1 MNPLATTP
9 RTRLHR
15 KPVRGS
21 YDRALAYRILD
32 EALVAHVGFAVD
44 QQPFVIPMVFARQGD
59 TLLLHGAA
67 ASRLLAS
74 GARGLPLCVTVTL
87 LDGLV
92 LARSH
97 FHHSVNYRSVVLMG
111 TAHEIEDR
119 DGKLAASA
127 AFVDHVVP
135 GRSRE
140 ARPPTDKELA
150 ATRMLAMPI
159 DEGSVKVREGGPIDD
174 EEDFMVPCWSGHI
187 PVGLVTSAPIPDP
200 RTREPMPSAISEMAG
215 RPRD

>member
-9 RTRLHR
+9 RTQLHR

-21 YDRALAYRILD
+21 YDRELAYKILD

-44 QQPFVIPMVFARQGD
+44 GAPFVIPMFFARSGD
-59 TLLLHGAA
+59 ELLLHGAA
-67 ASRLLAS
+67 ASRLLKGGSS
-74 GARGLPLCVTVTL
+74 GVPLCVTVTL

-111 TAHEIEDR
+111 TAREIIDR
-119 DGKLAASA
+119 DTKLEASA
-127 AFVDHVVP
+127 AFVDHVVT

-140 ARPPTDKELA
+140 ARPPTPKELD
-150 ATRMLAMPI
+150 ATRMLAMVI

-174 EEDFMVPCWSGHI
+174 DEDFAVACWSGHVPI
-187 PVGLVTSAPIPDP
+187 RLATAPAIPDP
-200 RTREPMPSAISEMAG
+200 RTREPLPANVA
-215 RPRD
+215 RLR